1 MRVLVPVLGSTS
13 HRRAAHAASGP
24 VTVTDARRT
33 GPPMIVALVPPSAS
47 GGNVHAATPGSV
59 VTGMRT
65 QLLDEPSTESTAVD
79 PARGSL
85 ATASGP
91 GALALEVVAVPP
103 AASVTTCPAG
113 CCGSDP
119 VTRPLIVSAW
129 YVRDGD
135 DGSQATVIALK
146 RGRLGSSPA
155 RIDDSHALASALTC
169 CHSAVGFDA

>member
-1 MRVLVPVLGSTS
+1 MRVWVPVLGSTS

-135 DGSQATVIALK
+135 DGWLTMVNLMGPSICRSCGCWIKHSNDLTSSRCCWAIVAWLK
-146 RGRLGSSPA
+146 
-155 RIDDSHALASALTC
+155 
-169 CHSAVGFDA
+169 